1 MKTYL
6 IRLHLIIFG
15 RIFVFL
21 RGLTGDGERSAAAEI
36 WELAY
41 RACRVAGEEEC
52 STGAKNLNVIRH
64 GRYYSKEVLS
74 APRGDLLFIHPNCCC
89 VCK

>member
-64 GRYYSKEVLS
+64 SSFCPSWGLVVY
-74 APRGDLLFIHPNCCC
+74 PPQLLLC
-89 VCK
+89 V